1 MLKELIEEHIGDIMG
16 EVDCD
21 RAGERDSG
29 CLNGLSCLECEA
41 SDMTA
46 KIITAVRECKEPI
59 SKAIYTGQQNP
70 NIMAHIHNA
79 AIDKVLAKL
88 EGK

>member
-1 MLKELIEEHIGDIMG
+1 MLKDEI
-16 EVDCD
+16 C
-21 RAGERDSG
+21 RAICGTVPCKNLCADTEISVKAI
-29 CLNGLSCLECEA
+29 L
-41 SDMTA
+41 
-46 KIITAVRECKEPI
+46 TAVRECKEPI